1 MTCSDAQVKK
11 TIFLH
16 PLPEQYSERGRPLRR
31 VDGAAPFT
39 RFSLQK
45 LHKCGNLSLL

>member
-1 MTCSDAQVKK
+1 MPYDNAQVKK
-11 TIFLH
+11 NNFFASAAGTVSG
-16 PLPEQYSERGRPLRR
+16 EGPLRR

-39 RFSLQK
+39 RLSLQK